1 MHEASKAMVRRNFD
15 TRYATRWLVGAGVD
29 IGAGNDSLGMFHQML
44 PMMTALRPWD
54 LPDGDAMLMEGI
66 ADNSLD
72 FVHSSH
78 CLEHLQDPYV
88 ALQNW
93 IRICKPGGHLVIM
106 VPDEDLYEQGVFP
119 STFNDDHKWTFTIAK
134 AQSWSPKSV
143 NLTDLIARFADQVS
157 VQKIEVLDAGYFFS
171 APRMDQTMLTTGE
184 GAIEFVL
191 RKRTDEEVARRGR
204 YAAA

>member
-1 MHEASKAMVRRNFD
+1 MVRRNFV
-15 TRYATRWLVGAGVD
+15 TRFATRWLVVAGVD

-119 STFNDDHKWTFTIAK
+119 STFNDDHKWTFTVAK
-134 AQSWSPKSV
+134 SQSWSPKSV
-143 NLTDLIARFADQVS
+143 NLTDLLARFADQVS
-157 VQKIEVLDAGYFFS
+157 VQKIEVLDAGYFFA

-191 RKRTDEEVARRGR
+191 RKRTPDEIARRGR
-204 YAAA
+204 YAA

>member
-93 IRICKPGGHLVIM
+93 IRICKPGGHLVVM

>member
-1 MHEASKAMVRRNFD
+1 MQEASKAMVRRNFD
-15 TRYATRWLVGAGVD
+15 ARYATRWFVGAGVD
-29 IGAGNDSLGMFHQML
+29 IGCGNDSLGMFHQML

-66 ADNSLD
+66 ADDSLD

-93 IRICKPGGHLVIM
+93 IRICKPGGHIVIM

-119 STFNDDHKWTFTIAK
+119 STFNDDHKWTFTVAK

-143 NLTDLIARFADQVS
+143 NLTDLLARFADQVS
-157 VQKIEVLDAGYFFS
+157 VQKIEVLDAGFFFS

-191 RKRTDEEVARRGR
+191 RKRTPAEIAARGR